1 MLGSR
6 LKFLYLGS
14 QHLADLTLAPREALN
29 TKMIDNLNPCNFT
42 SKEQAEGAAAS
53 KRLSL
58 GETGMGNSS
67 IVLCS
72 PLCFLN
78 LTKRVFSLTIKQ

>member
-42 SKEQAEGAAAS
+42 SKEQAEWLPVS
-53 KRLSL
+53 
-58 GETGMGNSS
+58 T
-67 IVLCS
+67 
-72 PLCFLN
+72 FLWVRPVWGIQ
-78 LTKRVFSLTIKQ
+78 T